1 VHAGQFPR
9 EIPNMAAQQ
18 NERAEEVPAGQ
29 KFYDN
34 IFLLLLLG
42 VLVTGVVYV
51 GWGIWEILTLPSAP
65 LP

>member
-1 VHAGQFPR
+1 MV
-9 EIPNMAAQQ
+9 AQQ

-51 GWGIWEILTLPSAP
+51 AWGIWEILTLPSAP

>member
-1 VHAGQFPR
+1 MEV
-9 EIPNMAAQQ
+9 PNMAAQQ

-29 KFYDN
+29 RFYDN

-51 GWGIWEILTLPSAP
+51 GWGMWEILTLPSAP

>member
-1 VHAGQFPR
+1 
-9 EIPNMAAQQ
+9 MAVQQ
-18 NERAEEVPAGQ
+18 NERAAEVPAGQ

-34 IFLLLLLG
+34 IFLLLALG

-51 GWGIWEILTLPSAP
+51 AWGIWEILTLPPAP